1 MKTWNAFISPQG
13 GFIRSVLI
21 IAIVVSLL
29 YAGFQF
35 AMPYYKYTAFKSDV
49 KQIARLN
56 LGEKRLKAQVFELA
70 QDLKIPIDEKDI
82 SVTQKATTVRI
93 ETGWSEEVDIL
104 GMYQKTLHF
113 TILVEE

>member
-1 MKTWNAFISPQG
+1 MKTCNAFISSQG
-13 GFIRSVLI
+13 GFIRSVVI
-21 IAIVVSLL
+21 IAITAFLI

-35 AMPYYKYTAFKSDV
+35 ARPYYKYTAFKSDV

-56 LGEKRLKAQVFELA
+56 LGEKRLKTQVFELA

-82 SVTQKATTVRI
+82 SVTQKAATVRI

-104 GMYQKTLHF
+104 GMYRKTLHF
-113 TILVEE
+113 TVFVEE